1 MEIRS
6 IDPFIITNNKNYL
19 KFFSDYLLD
28 EFKESNNYEI
38 LNAYL
43 NRFLKIYN
51 EEIINDNEIKENLNK
66 INELNINKYEK
77 LEELYNNTMCLISYF
92 GKIQI

>member
-1 MEIRS
+1 MKVKI
-6 IDPFIITNNKNYL
+6 NKFHLVGNWNWN
-19 KFFSDYLLD
+19 LD
-28 EFKESNNYEI
+28 DNEHCTICMNNYEI